1 MALSKFWRHRP
12 ILIGMTIERLIPGFR
27 AETPLERA
35 LASDSELLEGLAWG
49 TPRAGHPEGSVG
61 THVGDI
67 LRSIT
72 EPSGQRRRDLRF
84 VALVH
89 DAFKRQVRPELGF
102 TPDNDHAMLA
112 SRFAERYTSEQRL
125 LATLE
130 LHDEPYRIW
139 RSSADPFTLETT
151 LERIDDLALFLRFV
165 ELDGSTRG
173 KDPRPL
179 TWLHDVLW
187 ADLPLAA

>member
-1 MALSKFWRHRP
+1 
-12 ILIGMTIERLIPGFR
+12 MTIEHLVPGFR
-27 AETPLERA
+27 AETPLEHA
-35 LASDSELLEGLAWG
+35 LASDPELLEGLAWG
-49 TPRAGHPEGSVG
+49 TPRPGHPEGSVG

-72 EPSGQRRRDLRF
+72 EPAGLRRRDLRF
-84 VALVH
+84 LALVH
-89 DAFKRQVRPELGF
+89 DASKHLVDPHAGF
-102 TPDNDHAMLA
+102 TPDNDHALLA

-139 RSSADPFTLETT
+139 RSSRGVTALEAM
-151 LERIDDLALFLRFV
+151 LDRIDDLTLFLRFV
-165 ELDGSTRG
+165 ELDSSTRG

-179 TWLHDVLW
+179 VWLHDVV
-187 ADLPLAA
+187 AGDLPLAA